1 MSVQPLANADISS
14 DLEKKV
20 GVLARQ
26 LKDAKESVHKVI
38 IGQEQVVN
46 LCLTAILSGGHFLIM
61 GLPGLGKTKLVE
73 TLGTVLGFDARRV
86 QCTPDLMPADIV
98 GSEILSG
105 GQDKERSFRF
115 VKGPIFCQLLMAD
128 EINRASPRTQSAL
141 LQAMQEYQVS
151 VGGAT
156 HDLPRPFHV
165 MATQNP
171 LEQEGTYPL
180 PEAQLDRFMLQ
191 VDIGYPTLADEKKMV
206 LVTTGLNQ
214 EKATKVLSAEDVITA
229 QGVIRQLPI
238 GQKVVDGILTLVQSG
253 RPEQTKLESVKKYV
267 SWGPGPRAAQA
278 FMLTARARA
287 LLEGRYSPSLDDVI
301 ALAPS
306 VLRHRMALHFSARAE
321 GKSIED
327 VIKEMCAGLG

>member
-115 VKGPIFCQLLMAD
+115 VKGPIFCQLLMA
-128 EINRASPRTQSAL
+128 
-141 LQAMQEYQVS
+141 
-151 VGGAT
+151 
-156 HDLPRPFHV
+156 
-165 MATQNP
+165 
-171 LEQEGTYPL
+171 
-180 PEAQLDRFMLQ
+180 
-191 VDIGYPTLADEKKMV
+191 
-206 LVTTGLNQ
+206 
-214 EKATKVLSAEDVITA
+214 
-229 QGVIRQLPI
+229 
-238 GQKVVDGILTLVQSG
+238 
-253 RPEQTKLESVKKYV
+253 
-267 SWGPGPRAAQA
+267 
-278 FMLTARARA
+278 
-287 LLEGRYSPSLDDVI
+287 
-301 ALAPS
+301 
-306 VLRHRMALHFSARAE
+306 
-321 GKSIED
+321 
-327 VIKEMCAGLG
+327 